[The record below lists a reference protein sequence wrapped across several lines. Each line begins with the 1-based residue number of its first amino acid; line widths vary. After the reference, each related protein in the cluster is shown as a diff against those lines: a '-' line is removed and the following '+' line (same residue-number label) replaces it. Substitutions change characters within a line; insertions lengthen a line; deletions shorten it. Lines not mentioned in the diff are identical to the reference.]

1 MVSTTWRRMW
11 KWHYQ
16 IKDLFMKFAPHTPD
30 TVLQQDE
37 DKLDLSQDHEPPHM
51 TPLRWTGLIL
61 GPILFLLILL
71 FLKPEGLSPEG
82 VAVLASTVWIA
93 IWWVTE
99 AIPIPA
105 TSLLPI
111 ILFPLTNAVTTSVV
125 TGAYADNN
133 IYLFMGGFML
143 ALALEKWNLHKR
155 IALTIISVVGTS
167 PNALIGGFMI
177 ATAFL
182 SMWVSNTATAMMM
195 LPIATA
201 VIFKMNES
209 LKETKDPRIAEN
221 FSKAL
226 LLGVGYAASIGGL
239 ATLIGTPPNLIFA
252 TYAKEIFGV
261 EISFAKWM
269 LFGLPLSLVILI
281 FCWFYL
287 TKIAFRVNVKN
298 IPGGLEVIREEK
310 KALGKA
316 GLEEKIVL
324 TIFVATALLW
334 VLRSFIFGEG
344 KLFELALDDTII
356 AILAAIVLFI
366 IPARDGKALL
376 GWEDA
381 VKLPWGILLLFGGG
395 LAIAKG
401 FTETGLATWL
411 GTQLEVLK
419 GAPMILVV
427 LAVTTLVIFLTEFT
441 SNTATA
447 TMMFPIM
454 GALAAAI
461 DVHPYTLCIAAG
473 IAASCAFM
481 FPVATPPNAVVFSSG
496 YIKMMDMAKAGLW
509 LNIVCIFIITGFL
522 YFLLGSIWGIDIGSY
537 PVDFPKP

>member
-454 GALAAAI
+454 GALAVAI

-473 IAASCAFM
+473 LAASCAFM

-522 YFLLGSIWGIDIGSY
+522 
-537 PVDFPKP
+537 

>member
-1 MVSTTWRRMW
+1 MISTTWGKMW
-11 KWHYQ
+11 QWHYQ

-30 TVLQQDE
+30 TVLQQEE
-37 DKLDLSQDHEPPHM
+37 DKLDLSKDHEPPHM
-51 TPLRWTGLIL
+51 TPFRLTGLIL

-71 FLKPEGLSPEG
+71 FFQPEGLSKEG
-82 VAVLASTVWIA
+82 VAVLASTLWIA
-93 IWWVTE
+93 VWWVTE

-111 ILFPLTNAVTTSVV
+111 ILFPLTKAVETKIV

-133 IYLFMGGFML
+133 IFLFMGGFML

-209 LKETKDPRIAEN
+209 MKEINDPKVSEN
-221 FSKAL
+221 FSKSL
-226 LLGVGYAASIGGL
+226 LLGVGYSASIGGL

-252 TYAKEIFGV
+252 TYAKEIFGI

-269 LFGLPLSLVILI
+269 LFGLPLTIIILI
-281 FCWFYL
+281 VCWVYL
-287 TKIAFRVNVKN
+287 TKIAFRVNLKSL
-298 IPGGLEVIREEK
+298 PGGIEVIRAEK
-310 KALGKA
+310 KALGKSS
-316 GLEEKIVL
+316 LEEKIVF
-324 TIFVATALLW
+324 TVFVVTALLW
-334 VLRSFIFGEG
+334 VSRSFIFGAN
-344 KLFELALDDTII
+344 KLFPLALDDTII
-356 AILAAIVLFI
+356 AMLAGIVLFI
-366 IPARDGKALL
+366 IPARNGKGLL

-381 VKLPWGILLLFGGG
+381 VKLPWGVLLLFGGG

-401 FTETGLATWL
+401 FTETGLATWI

-419 GAPMILVV
+419 GAPMILVI
-427 LAVTTLVIFLTEFT
+427 LAVATLVIFLTEFT

-454 GALAAAI
+454 GALAVAI

-481 FPVATPPNAVVFSSG
+481 FPVATPPNAVVFSTG
-496 YIKMMDMAKAGLW
+496 YIKMMDMAKAGFW
-509 LNIVCIFIITGFL
+509 LNIMCIVIITVLL
-522 YFLLGSIWGIDIGSY
+522 YFFLGSVWNIDIGSY
-537 PVDFPKP
+537 PADFPKP

>member
-239 ATLIGTPPNLIFA
+239 ATLIGTPQNLIFA

-269 LFGLPLSLVILI
+269 LFGLP
-281 FCWFYL
+281 
-287 TKIAFRVNVKN
+287 
-298 IPGGLEVIREEK
+298 
-310 KALGKA
+310 
-316 GLEEKIVL
+316 
-324 TIFVATALLW
+324 
-334 VLRSFIFGEG
+334 
-344 KLFELALDDTII
+344 
-356 AILAAIVLFI
+356 
-366 IPARDGKALL
+366 
-376 GWEDA
+376 
-381 VKLPWGILLLFGGG
+381 
-395 LAIAKG
+395 
-401 FTETGLATWL
+401 
-411 GTQLEVLK
+411 
-419 GAPMILVV
+419 
-427 LAVTTLVIFLTEFT
+427 
-441 SNTATA
+441 
-447 TMMFPIM
+447 
-454 GALAAAI
+454 
-461 DVHPYTLCIAAG
+461 
-473 IAASCAFM
+473 
-481 FPVATPPNAVVFSSG
+481 
-496 YIKMMDMAKAGLW
+496 
-509 LNIVCIFIITGFL
+509 
-522 YFLLGSIWGIDIGSY
+522 
-537 PVDFPKP
+537 

>member
-1 MVSTTWRRMW
+1 MISSTWGTMW
-11 KWHYQ
+11 KWHHQ
-16 IKDLFMKFAPHTPD
+16 IKNIFTMFSPNIPD
-30 TVLQQDE
+30 AVLQQE
-37 DKLDLSQDHEPPHM
+37 ENKLDLSKDHEPPHM
-51 TPLRWTGLIL
+51 TRLRLVGLIL
-61 GPILFLLILL
+61 GPILFLLTLL
-71 FLKPEGLSPEG
+71 FFHPEGLSKEG
-82 VAVLASTVWIA
+82 VAVLASTLWIA
-93 IWWVTE
+93 TWWVTE

-111 ILFPLTNAVTTSVV
+111 ILFPLTEAVQTKVV

-133 IYLFMGGFML
+133 IFLFMGGFIL

-155 IALTIISVVGTS
+155 IALAIISVVGTS

-209 LKETKDPRIAEN
+209 LKEINDPAVSAK
-221 FSKAL
+221 FSKSL
-226 LLGVGYAASIGGL
+226 LLGVGYSASIGGL

-269 LFGLPLSLVILI
+269 LFGLPLSIIILI
-281 FCWFYL
+281 VCWIYL
-287 TKIAFRVNVKN
+287 TKIAFRVNVKSL
-298 IPGGLEVIREEK
+298 PGGIEVIRAEK
-310 KALGKA
+310 KSLGKTSF
-316 GLEEKIVL
+316 EEKIVF
-324 TIFVATALLW
+324 TVFVATAVLW
-334 VLRSFIFGEG
+334 VSRSFIFGEG
-344 KLFELALDDTII
+344 KLINLGLDDTII
-356 AILAAIVLFI
+356 AMLAAIVLFV
-366 IPARDGKALL
+366 IPARNGKGLM

-419 GAPMILVV
+419 GAPIILVI
-427 LAVTTLVIFLTEFT
+427 LAVATLVIFLTEFT

-454 GALAAAI
+454 GALAVAI

-481 FPVATPPNAVVFSSG
+481 FPVATPPNAVVFSTG
-496 YIKMMDMAKAGLW
+496 QIKMMDMAKAGVW
-509 LNIVCIFIITGFL
+509 LNIMCIIIVTVLL
-522 YFLLGSIWGIDIGSY
+522 YFFLGPIWGIDIGSY
-537 PVDFPKP
+537 PAEFPKP